1 MPYATSA
8 SAPTVTT
15 ETTRFKSIDHTSIVT
30 TTSTSSK
37 SIDQTSII
45 ATTSTSSFATLTV
58 SPFMSTT
65 HDHDDSSSSYGV
77 KVATI
82 TTTTSLNSPT
92 APSTVS
98 DDNNSFSVGVI
109 VAIVVVAVIFIFIT
123 VVMVVSIVVWKKKT
137 KEHAK
142 PEGVYYSA
150 INETSLSRPSTS
162 KPEPVDSEMDD
173 DKQPRYIDIS
183 DKVHLTKQPDK
194 ITAQENPAAYFAASE
209 QQVELEDNN
218 TTHCDLSPE
227 QHAKL

>member
-1 MPYATSA
+1 
-8 SAPTVTT
+8 
-15 ETTRFKSIDHTSIVT
+15 
-30 TTSTSSK
+30 
-37 SIDQTSII
+37 
-45 ATTSTSSFATLTV
+45 
-58 SPFMSTT
+58 MSTT

-77 KVATI
+77 IVATI
-82 TTTTSLNSPT
+82 TTTTSLSSPT

-109 VAIVVVAVIFIFIT
+109 LAIVVVAVIFIFIT
-123 VVMVVSIVVWKKKT
+123 VFMVVSIVVWKKKKT

-150 INETSLSRPSTS
+150 INETSLSRSPTS

-183 DKVHLTKQPDK
+183 DRVHLTKQPDK
-194 ITAQENPAAYFAASE
+194 ITAQENPAYFAASE

-227 QHAKL
+227 QNAKL